1 MDRNSLK
8 GYFLTIIA
16 ISVLYSGL
24 MVVQFRYLDRF
35 NAYVLASA
43 FFIPSSVRLFGVLLL
58 GYRTGLG
65 IVLGSLMFA
74 FGVNNLGQTLEQSL
88 IVSLQAGM
96 SCSASL
102 LIFALVSDKVSG
114 LRSPAIAFGEI
125 NAYDVLLL
133 CVIQSALNSGLA
145 SLVYLL
151 VPGHSEPVTLL
162 QSATMFMGDLTG
174 AFLVFVLL
182 NILTSL
188 ALRTGLISDRL
199 LRDMIR

>member
-24 MVVQFRYLDRF
+24 MVVQFHFLERF
-35 NAYVLASA
+35 NAYALASA

-65 IVLGSLMFA
+65 IVLGSLIFA
-74 FGVNNLGQTLEQSL
+74 FGINSLGQTPEQSL
-88 IVSLQAGM
+88 IVSVQAGL

-102 LIFALVSDKVSG
+102 LVFALVSDKVSG
-114 LRSPAIAFGEI
+114 WRSPAIAFAEI
-125 NAYDVLLL
+125 NAYDVLFLSL
-133 CVIQSALNSGLA
+133 IQSTLNSGLA
-145 SLVYLL
+145 SLVYYL
-151 VPGHSEPVTLL
+151 VPGQIEPVTLH
-162 QSATMFMGDLTG
+162 QTATMFMGDLTG

-182 NILTSL
+182 NLLTSL
-188 ALRTGLISDRL
+188 ALRVGALSRNR
-199 LRDMIR
+199 RD

>member
-8 GYFLTIIA
+8 GYFLTILA

-24 MVVQFRYLDRF
+24 MVVQFHFLESF
-35 NAYVLASA
+35 NAYALASA

-74 FGVNNLGQTLEQSL
+74 FGINSLGQTPEQSL
-88 IVSLQAGM
+88 IVSVQAGL

-102 LIFALVSDKVSG
+102 LVFALVSDKVSG
-114 LRSPAIAFGEI
+114 WRSPAIAFAEI
-125 NAYDVLLL
+125 NAYDVLFL
-133 CVIQSALNSGLA
+133 CLIQSALNSGLA
-145 SLVYLL
+145 SLVYYL
-151 VPGHSEPVTLL
+151 VPGQIAPVTLH
-162 QSATMFMGDLTG
+162 QAATMFMGDLTG

-182 NILTSL
+182 NLLTSL
-188 ALRTGLISDRL
+188 ALRVGALARSK
-199 LRDMIR
+199 RD